1 MQRAKLFTFLLW
13 LCALALAAWTL
24 AQLPLA
30 DITTSIT
37 TLSAA
42 QWLVWIGLNCAI
54 ILLLSLRWQIL
65 LQALAVPIN
74 FFRLLIIR
82 QAGQAVSFITPGPQ
96 FGGEPLQIYWLY
108 RYGLPLRKAL
118 LSLGLD
124 RFFELWVNFSVLL
137 LAVLILLFAT
147 GDGGNPTIGDWK
159 NALLPL
165 LLFLGLMLLLA
176 WVLIKQP
183 NWINARLE
191 RVAARWQHN
200 YRLSKI
206 NQHWQSLGDDLR
218 NTLRTQR
225 MRFTCAIVLSLLG
238 WLGLLG
244 ELYLILRFVGI
255 QADLHSFLI
264 ILVAMRMALLLP
276 MPGGVGTLEAAVLW
290 SFTTLNLPA
299 SAALGVIALMRLRDG
314 IILLV
319 GLGCL
324 RYRSKAGSPLREDDD
339 SLLDESANE
348 NNNSH

>member
-1 MQRAKLFTFLLW
+1 MQRATLFTFLLW

-37 TLSAA
+37 SLSAA
-42 QWLVWIGLNCAI
+42 QWLVWIGLNCII

-65 LQALAVPIN
+65 LQALAAPIN

-108 RYGLPLRKAL
+108 RDGLPLRKAL

-124 RFFELWVNFSVLL
+124 RFFELWINFSILL
-137 LAVLILLFAT
+137 FAVLILLSGA
-147 GDGGNPTIGDWK
+147 GGSSAHNAIGNWQS
-159 NALLPL
+159 ALLPL
-165 LLFLGLMLLLA
+165 LMFLGLLCLLA

-183 NWINARLE
+183 QWINARLE

-200 YRLSKI
+200 YRLSNI

-218 NTLRTQR
+218 NALRTQR

-244 ELYLILRFVGI
+244 ELYLVLHFVGI
-255 QADLHSFLI
+255 QANLHSFLI

-276 MPGGVGTLEAAVLW
+276 MPGGVGALEASVLW
-290 SFTTLNLPA
+290 SFHTLNLPA

-314 IILLV
+314 IILLF

-324 RYRSKAGSPLREDDD
+324 RYTSKSGSPLREDDD
-339 SLLDESANE
+339 S
-348 NNNSH
+348 H

>member
-1 MQRAKLFTFLLW
+1 MQRATLFTFLLW

-37 TLSAA
+37 SLSAA
-42 QWLVWIGLNCAI
+42 QWLVWIGRNCII

-65 LQALAVPIN
+65 LQALAAPIN

-108 RYGLPLRKAL
+108 RDGLPLRKAL

-124 RFFELWVNFSVLL
+124 RFFELWINFSILL
-137 LAVLILLFAT
+137 FAVLILLSGA
-147 GDGGNPTIGDWK
+147 GGSSAHNAIGNWQS
-159 NALLPL
+159 ALLPL
-165 LLFLGLMLLLA
+165 LMFLGLLCLLA

-183 NWINARLE
+183 QWINARLE

-200 YRLSKI
+200 YRLSNI

-218 NTLRTQR
+218 NALRTQR

-244 ELYLILRFVGI
+244 ELYLVLHFVGI
-255 QADLHSFLI
+255 QANLHSFLI

-276 MPGGVGTLEAAVLW
+276 MPGGVGTLEASVLW
-290 SFTTLNLPA
+290 SFHTLNLPA

-314 IILLV
+314 IILV
-319 GLGCL
+319 IGLACL
-324 RYRSKAGSPLREDDD
+324 RASKTTRTQTTP
-339 SLLDESANE
+339 NE
-348 NNNSH
+348 A